1 MSDHGRQTLSSRSS
15 QRKTY
20 SACSAGSALIV
31 IGIAT
36 ISCGKSGPPLPP
48 LVRVPVAPLNVT
60 ADRRGATVDLR
71 FTVPSVN
78 TDNSRPAN
86 IEKVE
91 VYAITAPATVTD
103 EQLLKRGT
111 LIASIDVK
119 APVDPDKAA
128 DEDEPIEDA
137 DPAVGTGLDQG
148 ADAHAAEALTADA
161 LAPADLSKDGRRA
174 RKPPLDENR
183 PLTGPPTT
191 IPARVYAAVGVARN
205 GKRGPWSRRL
215 LVPLVPPPSPPTMP
229 SFEYDEKAISVTW
242 EPVQRPAAD
251 PEGVLPSRVLGANPV
266 AITYNVYDVSPGDA
280 GGSGAGLKLTS
291 AAIAA
296 TKFVDTRMAW
306 GAQRCYGVRALE
318 TVGGMVI
325 ESDAAL
331 TKCQPLTD
339 TFPPAAPAN
348 LKSVGSEGV
357 INLIWDSNGEPD
369 LAGYLVF
376 RGTGVGELSRITPT
390 LLQEP
395 HFEDTVKPGTR
406 YVYAVKAVDKSG
418 NISGFS
424 NRQEETAR

>member
-1 MSDHGRQTLSSRSS
+1 M
-15 QRKTY
+15 
-20 SACSAGSALIV
+20 
-31 IGIAT
+31 

-48 LVRVPVAPLNVT
+48 LVRLPVAPANVS
-60 ADRRGATVDLR
+60 ADRRGVTVDLR

-86 IEKVE
+86 IERVE

-111 LIASIDVK
+111 LIASMDVK

-128 DEDEPIEDA
+128 DEDEPLEDA

-148 ADAHAAEALTADA
+148 VDAHAAETLTADA
-161 LAPADLSKDGRRA
+161 LAPADLSRDGRRA

-183 PLTGPPTT
+183 PLTGPPSTV
-191 IPARVYAAVGVARN
+191 PARVYALVGVARN

-215 LVPLVPPPSPPTMP
+215 LVPLVPPPPAPAPPKIA
-229 SFEYDEKAISVTW
+229 YDEKSISVTW
-242 EPVQRPAAD
+242 EPVQRAAAS
-251 PEGVLPSRVLGANPV
+251 PEGVLPSKALGATPI

-280 GGSGAGLKLTS
+280 GASAGSGAAGTKLTP
-291 AAIAA
+291 AALAD

-306 GAQRCYGVRALE
+306 GAQRCYAVRAVESVAGL
-318 TVGGMVI
+318 TI
-325 ESDAAL
+325 ESDAADGECV
-331 TKCQPLTD
+331 TLTD
-339 TFPPAAPAN
+339 TFPPAVPAN

-357 INLIWDSNGEPD
+357 INLIWDANGEQD
-369 LAGYLVF
+369 LAGYLIF
-376 RGTGVGELSRITPT
+376 RGTGAGELTQITPA

-395 HFEDTVKPGTR
+395 HFEDTVRPGIR

-418 NISGFS
+418 NISDFS